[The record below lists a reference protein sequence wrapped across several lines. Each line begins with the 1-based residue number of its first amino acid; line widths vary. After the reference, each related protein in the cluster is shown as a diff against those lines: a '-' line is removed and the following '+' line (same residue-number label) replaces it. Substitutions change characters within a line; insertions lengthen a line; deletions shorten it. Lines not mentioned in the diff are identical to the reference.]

1 VKDGD
6 LKARLARRGSIGLT
20 CLAIGVAGVAWS
32 GCGGS
37 GSAKSIEEKAQS
49 GITEVEQSVEKG
61 FEEAKEQ
68 VKGKSKKQTEALEA
82 AEKATKEGLQKGKET
97 AKSVTEEVEKAQKE
111 YGTP

>member
-20 CLAIGVAGVAWS
+20 CLVIGVAGVAWS
-32 GCGGS
+32 GCGGN
-37 GSAKSIEEKAQS
+37 GNAKSVEEKVQS
-49 GITEVEQSVEKG
+49 GINEAEKKVEKG
-61 FEEAKEQ
+61 FEEATK
-68 VKGKSKKQTEALEA
+68 KSNSNNKKTNEALKA

-97 AKSVTEEVEKAQKE
+97 AKSVTEEVEKAQNE